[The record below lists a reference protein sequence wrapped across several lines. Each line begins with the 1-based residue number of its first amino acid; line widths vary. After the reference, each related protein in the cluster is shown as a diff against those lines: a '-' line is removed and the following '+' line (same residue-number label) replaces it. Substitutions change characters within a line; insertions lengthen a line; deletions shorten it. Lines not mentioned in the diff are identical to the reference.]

1 VTYVSGSPNRWGE
14 RLVFATAKALA
25 ALFCLAANTVRHEYV
40 VVSAAEAWKLCMGA
54 TEPHDMAISEIGI
67 GLRRLFMTV
76 CRKPPGSVNVNRIR
90 PSDGS
95 NVLFSPSLLMAYGT
109 PHEQHSPC

>member
-1 VTYVSGSPNRWGE
+1 MTYVSGSPNRWGE

-95 NVLFSPSLLMAYGT
+95 NVLLSLSLLMAYGT

>member
-1 VTYVSGSPNRWGE
+1 
-14 RLVFATAKALA
+14 LVFATAKALA

-76 CRKPPGSVNVNRIR
+76 SRKPPGSVNVNRIT
-90 PSDGS
+90 GS
-95 NVLFSPSLLMAYGT
+95 AGSTGMISLTLAISHGA
-109 PHEQHSPC
+109 PHQQRSPC